1 MTPEGRVK
9 EKVKKLLKERNA
21 WFYMPVQ
28 NGMGKV
34 GIPDIIGTYK
44 GLFFAIETKAPNK
57 NPTTEEQRWN
67 KATPN
72 QQMRIEE
79 IREAGGMAI
88 VADDVAQVAHMLEVL
103 DIISAFRDSNQ
114 SAVDAT
120 LMIKGAAE

>member
-9 EKVKKLLKERNA
+9 AKIKKLLTERDA

-57 NPTTEEQRWN
+57 TPTTEEQRWN

-79 IREAGGMAI
+79 IREKGGMAI
-88 VADDVAQVAHMLEVL
+88 VADDITQVEHMLEIL
-103 DIISAFRDSNQ
+103 DAICIFR
-114 SAVDAT
+114 
-120 LMIKGAAE
+120 GEE

>member
-1 MTPEGRVK
+1 MAMTPEARVK
-9 EKVKKLLKERNA
+9 EKVKKLLKARGA

-34 GIPDIIGTYK
+34 GIPDFIGTYK

-57 NPTTEEQRWN
+57 TPTSEEQRWN

-88 VADDVAQVAHMLEVL
+88 VCDDVEQAEHMLDVL
-103 DIISAFRDSNQ
+103 DAIRVFR
-114 SAVDAT
+114 
-120 LMIKGAAE
+120 GEE